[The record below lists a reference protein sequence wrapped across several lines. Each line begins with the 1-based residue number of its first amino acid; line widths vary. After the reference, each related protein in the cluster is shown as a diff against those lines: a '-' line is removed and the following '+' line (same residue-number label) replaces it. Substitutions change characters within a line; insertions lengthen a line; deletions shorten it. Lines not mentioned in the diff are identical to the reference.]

1 MEKKCDIIL
10 TYCWNRVGYT
20 IQRTLTEKGLKVM
33 GVIAAAL
40 FVSGG
45 RGESITDIPTWVPLA
60 CCTLIALGTM
70 SGS

>member
-1 MEKKCDIIL
+1 
-10 TYCWNRVGYT
+10 
-20 IQRTLTEKGLKVM
+20 M
-33 GVIAAAL
+33 GVIAAVL

-45 RGESITDIPTWVPLA
+45 RGESITDIPTWVLLA